1 MKKIFAIFTLAFA
14 FILPSFAQLAP
25 VALEVAQTQ
34 QRKLMRRTIAATD
47 ITFDD
52 LMGTFQVHAM
62 SAFEGYPDEEWP
74 MQFSADP
81 VEANKL
87 WITPI
92 MQIPGISTSEIFS
105 VYAYYD
111 QEEATITLP
120 LGQSIYGGAGQQYNL
135 VIATVDEE
143 YNPLTE
149 GEVKFNVSGKPDDI
163 TIEFDFILG
172 VGNLEGNE
180 WWYNALSSI
189 VITRKM
195 PDPLVYI
202 VCKDGK
208 SIGLRTEQ
216 LFFAQVDNEVCVTN
230 TKEISS
236 SSLIGTYTAH
246 ANSAFQGSPDEE
258 WTLEITYDEDDQ
270 SKVWIHPIV
279 NFGSLSASEILPIYA
294 NYYPEQNSLVIPLG
308 QVLYGAEDDEQFCFV
323 LGSADNEYNPVTTG
337 NLVLNVESS
346 SRGTTIEIPYI
357 LGVGNLKEGAD
368 GWWYQA
374 LGYTVLSRNT
384 GILATLSE
392 VDVITRQMPTPEID
406 GLFDNG
412 EYYWQFQISEDGT
425 TYDEFT
431 TKTTHS
437 YQGDIDMGMFY
448 PAATGVIAH
457 KWSIAGFMEDLGYF
471 TQGGESKAFPAYSY
485 KYEVDGVETEFV
497 EMLDAEKGLISIGYI
512 TLTGQD
518 GVEFV
523 TDIYWGEYDGNNLYT
538 NLQFVVENNV
548 AHYNGVSAVLW
559 FLKDDQPY
567 LLADF
572 KDLIIFN
579 DQAKGTP
586 AKTQINI
593 LPQPVPVKLAGIKE
607 MQFRK

>member
-25 VALEVAQTQ
+25 IALEVAQPQ
-34 QRKLMRRTIAATD
+34 QRKLMRRAVAATD
-47 ITFDD
+47 ITIDD
-52 LMGTFQVHAM
+52 LMGTYQVHAE
-62 SAFEGYPDEEWP
+62 SAFENYPDEEWSV
-74 MQFSADP
+74 QFSSDP
-81 VEANKL
+81 VEADKV

-92 MQIPGISTSEIFS
+92 LQIPGLSATDILS

-111 QEEATITLP
+111 QDEATITVP
-120 LGQSIYGGAGQQYNL
+120 LGQCIYGGAGQQYNL
-135 VIATVDEE
+135 VIATVDEKFE
-143 YNPLTE
+143 PLTE

-163 TIEFDFILG
+163 TIEFDFIFG
-172 VGNLEGNE
+172 AGNLEAGE
-180 WWYNALSSI
+180 WWYNAIGYTVFSKKL
-189 VITRKM
+189 
-195 PDPLVYI
+195 PDPLVYV

-208 SIGLRTEQ
+208 TIGLRTEQ
-216 LFFAQVDNEVCVTN
+216 LFFAEVDNEICVTN
-230 TKEISS
+230 TKELSNEP
-236 SSLIGTYTAH
+236 LIGTYTAR
-246 ANSAFQGSPDEE
+246 ATSAFQGAPDEE
-258 WTLEITYDEDDQ
+258 WTVEFTYDEADQ
-270 SKVWIHPIV
+270 SKVWIHPFI
-279 NFGSLSASEILPIYA
+279 NFGGLSASEILPIFA

-308 QVLYGAEDDEQFCFV
+308 QTLYGGENEQHCFV

-337 NLVLNVESS
+337 NLVLDVVST

-357 LGVGNLKEGAD
+357 LGVGDLKEGAD

-412 EYYWQFQISEDGT
+412 EYYWQFQISEDGN

-437 YQGDIDMGMFY
+437 YQGDIDMGQFY
-448 PAATGVIAH
+448 PGATGVIAH
-457 KWSIAGFMEDLGYF
+457 QWSIAGFMEDLGFF

-485 KYEVDGVETEFV
+485 KYELEGVEYEFM
-497 EMLDAEKGLISIGYI
+497 EMLNAETGLISIGSI
-512 TLTGQD
+512 TLAGQD
-518 GVEFV
+518 GVEFT

-572 KDLIIFN
+572 KDLVIFN
-579 DQAKGTP
+579 DKALGAP

-593 LPQPVPVKLAGIKE
+593 FDKPVPVKLAGIKE
-607 MQFRK
+607 MHFGK

>member
-25 VALEVAQTQ
+25 IALEVAQPQ
-34 QRKLMRRTIAATD
+34 QRKLMRRAVAATD
-47 ITFDD
+47 ITIDD
-52 LMGTFQVHAM
+52 LMGTYQVHAE
-62 SAFEGYPDEEWP
+62 SAFENYPDEEWSV
-74 MQFSADP
+74 QFSSDP
-81 VEANKL
+81 VEADKV

-92 MQIPGISTSEIFS
+92 LQIPGLSATDILS

-111 QEEATITLP
+111 QDEATITVP
-120 LGQSIYGGAGQQYNL
+120 LGQCIYGGAGQQYNL
-135 VIATVDEE
+135 VIATVDEKFE
-143 YNPLTE
+143 PLTE

-163 TIEFDFILG
+163 TIEFDFIFG
-172 VGNLEGNE
+172 AGNLEAGE
-180 WWYNALSSI
+180 WWYNAIGYTVFSKKL
-189 VITRKM
+189 
-195 PDPLVYI
+195 PDPLVYV

-208 SIGLRTEQ
+208 TIGLRTEQ
-216 LFFAQVDNEVCVTN
+216 LFFAEVDNEICVTN
-230 TKEISS
+230 TKELSNEP
-236 SSLIGTYTAH
+236 LIGTYTAR
-246 ANSAFQGSPDEE
+246 ATSAFQGAPDEE
-258 WTLEITYDEDDQ
+258 WTVEFTYDEADQ
-270 SKVWIHPIV
+270 SKVWIHPFI
-279 NFGSLSASEILPIYA
+279 NFGGLSASEILPIFA

-308 QVLYGAEDDEQFCFV
+308 QTLYGGENEQHCFV

-337 NLVLNVESS
+337 NLVLDVVST

-412 EYYWQFQISEDGT
+412 EYYWQFQISEDGN

-437 YQGDIDMGMFY
+437 YQGDIDMGQFY
-448 PAATGVIAH
+448 PGATGVIAH
-457 KWSIAGFMEDLGYF
+457 QWSIAGFMEDLGFF

-485 KYEVDGVETEFV
+485 KYELEGVEYEFM
-497 EMLDAEKGLISIGYI
+497 EMLNAETGLISIGSI
-512 TLTGQD
+512 TLAGQD
-518 GVEFV
+518 GVEFT

-572 KDLIIFN
+572 KDLVIFN
-579 DQAKGTP
+579 DKALGAP

-593 LPQPVPVKLAGIKE
+593 FDKPVPVKLAGIKE
-607 MQFRK
+607 MHFGK